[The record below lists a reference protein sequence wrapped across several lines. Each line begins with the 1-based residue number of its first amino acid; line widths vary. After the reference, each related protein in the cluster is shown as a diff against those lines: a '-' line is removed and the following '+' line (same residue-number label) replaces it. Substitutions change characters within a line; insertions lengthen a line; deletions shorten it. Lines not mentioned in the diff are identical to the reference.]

1 MSDLRPPTGVDQ
13 LLCPRDVARRTG
25 LSYHAVLRTIHRG
38 ELRAFRICGRIRV
51 RPADVDAWI
60 EASPVAP
67 RGRTSPPS
75 PLFSSGGPV
84 QRGSLAE
91 LRALEKGDSQ

>member
-1 MSDLRPPTGVDQ
+1 MSDIRPPTDVDR
-13 LLCPRDVARRTG
+13 LLCPRDIAIRTG

-38 ELRAFRICGRIRV
+38 ELQAFRICGRIRV
-51 RPADVDAWI
+51 RPADLDAWI

-67 RGRTSPPS
+67 RGRDSTAS
-75 PLFSSGGPV
+75 PLFSSGRAM

-91 LRALEKGDSQ
+91 LRGLENGDNR